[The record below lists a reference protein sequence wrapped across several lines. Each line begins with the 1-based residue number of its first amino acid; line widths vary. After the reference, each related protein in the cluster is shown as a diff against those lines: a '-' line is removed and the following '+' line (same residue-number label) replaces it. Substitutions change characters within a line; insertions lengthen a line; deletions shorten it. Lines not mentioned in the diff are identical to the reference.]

1 MCVRRTSLAA
11 NQRGVTLIELIVFIV
26 IVSVGVVGLLSTM
39 NSTIRNSADPMVRKQ
54 MVAIAESL
62 LNEVEQQAFTYC
74 DPDDVNFPTATGT
87 AGCTGAAAAS
97 QDKGGLALAT
107 PTPAIETR
115 YGAAGTQFD
124 NVADYGGFTRTP
136 IDDVAGGNA
145 MAGYTASVAIT
156 RVGATFPI
164 AGTALMIANDAVLL
178 ITVTVQRA
186 GADDFSL
193 SGYRFRYAPRN

>member
-11 NQRGVTLIELIVFIV
+11 NQRGITLIELIVFIV

-62 LNEVEQQAFTYC
+62 LNEVLQQPFSYC
-74 DPDDVNFPTATGT
+74 DPDDVNFPTATST

-97 QDKGGLALAT
+97 QDKGGFALTT
-107 PTPAIETR
+107 PTPVTETR
-115 YGAAGTQFD
+115 YGAVGTQFD

-145 MAGYTASVAIT
+145 MAGYTGRVAIA
-156 RVGATFPI
+156 R
-164 AGTALMIANDAVLL
+164 AGTTFALANDAVLL

>member
-1 MCVRRTSLAA
+1 MCAKRISLVAD
-11 NQRGVTLIELIVFIV
+11 QRGVTLVELIVFIV
-26 IVSVGVVGLLSTM
+26 IVSVGIVGLLSTM

-74 DPDDVNFPTATGT
+74 DPDDVNFPAATST
-87 AGCTGAAAAS
+87 AGCTGGAAGS
-97 QDKGGLALAT
+97 QDKGGLALTT
-107 PTPAIETR
+107 PTPVAETR
-115 YGAAGTQFD
+115 YGVAAGTQFD

-136 IDDVAGGNA
+136 IDDVASGNA
-145 MAGYTASVAIT
+145 MAGYTASVAIA
-156 RVGATFPI
+156 RAGATF
-164 AGTALMIANDAVLL
+164 ALANDAVLL

-186 GADDFSL
+186 GADDFTL